1 MKEKEFVKYWI
12 DKLKGKELKNFPDDF
27 IDPNSIIEIELPGK
41 TLVLGPE
48 LFGSYELLDAVGETL
63 LQIESLAKAKYI
75 LYANRLKPR
84 KLKLPTDEV
93 KLSSAVKAYERHLD
107 SLVQSMGNGYRSKFP
122 NGKHFF
128 EISNQVF
135 NSLNLQ
141 RY

>member
-1 MKEKEFVKYWI
+1 MIEKEFVKYWI

-27 IDPNSIIEIELPGK
+27 IDHNLMIEIDMPGK

-48 LFGSYELLDAVGETL
+48 LFGTYELLDAVGESLIQT
-63 LQIESLAKAKYI
+63 ESLTKAKYI
-75 LYANRLKPR
+75 LYANRTRPR
-84 KLKLPTDEV
+84 KIKLPADEKQLESTV
-93 KLSSAVKAYERHLD
+93 KSYERHLD
-107 SLVQSMGNGYRSKFP
+107 SIVHEMEREYKSKFP
-122 NGKHFF
+122 NNKHFF